1 MRHLPARKRP
11 CGPRTRG
18 ATLMGEAA
26 LVAGV
31 ELGGTK
37 CVCVLA
43 SGPSAIRDEQR
54 IATGTPRQT
63 LAAIHEVLSR
73 WQQEHG
79 FAALGLASFGPL
91 NLEPGSPGFGRVV
104 GTPKAGWDDV
114 ALLASFRDLRV
125 PMGLDTDVNAA
136 ALAEGRWGAARGL
149 HTFAYVTVGTGVG
162 VGIVA
167 AGRTLRG
174 LGHAEAGHQRVP
186 RLAGSSWPGNCP
198 FHGDCVEGLAS
209 GPAIEARVGIAAAQ
223 LSADHPAW
231 AEVVHTLAALFHNLV
246 LTVVPERIVAGGG
259 VLGGQGHLLPR
270 VRQALVE
277 SLAGYAHAPRIAERI
292 DTFLAAPGLEGR
304 SGTLGAIAL
313 AQLTL
318 ESGVT

>member
-1 MRHLPARKRP
+1 
-11 CGPRTRG
+11 
-18 ATLMGEAA
+18 MGEAA

-43 SGPSAIRDEQR
+43 SAPSDIRDEQR
-54 IATGTPRQT
+54 IATTTPQQT
-63 LAAIHEVLSR
+63 LAALHEVLAR
-73 WQQEHG
+73 WQREHG
-79 FAALGLASFGPL
+79 FSALGLASFGPL
-91 NLEPGSPGFGRVV
+91 NLESASPGFGRVV
-104 GTPKAGWDDV
+104 GTPKPGWGDV
-114 ALLASFRDLRV
+114 ALLNSFRDLRV
-125 PMGLDTDVNAA
+125 PTGLDTDVNAA

-167 AGRTLRG
+167 AGKTLRG

-209 GPAIEARVGIAAAQ
+209 GPAIRARAGIAAAE
-223 LSADHPAW
+223 LPADHPAW
-231 AEVVHTLAALFHNLV
+231 EEPVHTLAALFHNLV

-259 VLGGQGHLLPR
+259 VLEGQAHLLPR
-270 VRQALVE
+270 VRQALLH
-277 SLAGYAHAPRIAERI
+277 SLAGYAHAPRIAAQI
-292 DTFLAAPGLEGR
+292 DSFLVSPGLAGR

-313 AQLTL
+313 AQQAL
-318 ESGVT
+318 ESEVA